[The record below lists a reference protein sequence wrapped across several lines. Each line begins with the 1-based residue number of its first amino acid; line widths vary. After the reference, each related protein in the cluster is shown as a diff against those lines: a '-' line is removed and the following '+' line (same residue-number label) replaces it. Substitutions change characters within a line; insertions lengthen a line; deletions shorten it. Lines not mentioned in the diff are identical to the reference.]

1 MPTMNVPNNRKTL
14 LLATA
19 PEKKHG
25 PIADSNPT
33 G

>member
-1 MPTMNVPNNRKTL
+1 MPTMSLPNNRKTL

-19 PEKKHG
+19 PGRHV
-25 PIADSNPT
+25 PIADSYLT